1 MKEDN
6 WKDKTSFRCGT
17 CMYYVQKDGTLGRC
31 RYNPPVVVSGW
42 PAVYDGDFCGQHK
55 IDPEK
60 LNE

>member
-1 MKEDN
+1 
-6 WKDKTSFRCGT
+6 
-17 CMYYVQKDGTLGRC
+17 MYYVQKDGTLGRC

-60 LNE
+60 LKE